1 MVTFYLLSV
10 VVLGPQHS
18 QHSNHFHG
26 QHDSS
31 RCSPASRV
39 VALFFTSLVP
49 KEGTVKLYLLSA
61 VVIGKAPAF
70 ESFNHF
76 IASTNPFVALLF
88 IFLVPKARR
97 NGQMIFAHCYCH
109 WNSSSIR
116 IIFIAS
122 MNRVVAIYESQVVT
136 LFYTSLVPKVVA
148 LFFLLFWRPKKERL
162 HFLCSVLLLWEN
174 LQHSKHSNLIFIAS
188 QHGRVE
194 SLLCE
199 SSRCSIFY
207 FSGAQRRNGQ
217 ILFAQCCCY
226 WNK

>member
-10 VVLGPQHS
+10 VVLGP

-88 IFLVPKARR
+88 IFLVPKE
-97 NGQMIFAHCYCH
+97 GTVKCYLL
-109 WNSSSIR
+109 SVVVIG
-116 IIFIAS
+116 IAP
-122 MNRVVAIYESQVVT
+122 A
-136 LFYTSLVPKVVA
+136 F
-148 LFFLLFWRPKKERL
+148 
-162 HFLCSVLLLWEN
+162 
-174 LQHSKHSNLIFIAS
+174 
-188 QHGRVE
+188 E
-194 SLLCE
+194 SL
-199 SSRCSIFY
+199 S
-207 FSGAQRRNGQ
+207 
-217 ILFAQCCCY
+217 
-226 WNK
+226 